1 MKRRMCISVCV
12 GLLVLAAAC
21 GGDGDGDG
29 ADDTTTSEAP
39 GGAAIGTNPEFCAA
53 AAEVDRIFEEGD
65 PSDFGQFVD
74 EIRGSEEA
82 FVRYVDTIADD
93 LKDEAQV
100 EVDALR
106 ALAAA
111 IEPVADEPEAE
122 AKAMAA
128 FEKIATPE
136 VEAAS
141 VAANEY
147 AAEVCPEE

>member
-1 MKRRMCISVCV
+1 MKRRLCI
-12 GLLVLAAAC
+12 LVLVLTAAC
-21 GGDGDGDG
+21 GGEDGSDG
-29 ADDTTTSEAP
+29 TTTTTGTP
-39 GGAAIGTNPEFCAA
+39 TGANPEFCAA

-65 PSDFGQFVD
+65 PSDFRQFVE

-82 FVRYVDTIADD
+82 FVRYVDAIRDD
-93 LKDEAQV
+93 LRDEART

-111 IEPVADEPEAE
+111 IDPVADDPDAE
-122 AKAMAA
+122 AKATAA
-128 FEKIATPE
+128 FERIATPE

-147 AAEVCPEE
+147 AAEVCPGE

>member
-1 MKRRMCISVCV
+1 MKRRMCTLV
-12 GLLVLAAAC
+12 GALLLLAAC
-21 GGDGDGDG
+21 SDGDG
-29 ADDTTTSEAP
+29 TTTTTTTEPP
-39 GGAAIGTNPEFCAA
+39 GGEAIGTNPEFCAA

-65 PSDFGQFVD
+65 PSDFRQFVE

-82 FVRYVDTIADD
+82 FVRYVDTIEDD
-93 LKDEAQV
+93 LRDEAQV

-111 IEPVADEPEAE
+111 IDPVADAPDAE
-122 AKAMAA
+122 AKATAA
-128 FEKIATPE
+128 FEQIATPE